1 MEKSFL
7 NLISVYALN
16 ILRKNLAESGYIEP
30 KEISSVT
37 PKSKFGKDI
46 KISDFLDNYEI
57 IYFMEKNFSITLPD
71 DTQLTTVGALCDQ
84 TAKAFYTKNQA
95 KLNAIAK
102 HIAQDI
108 VNMTYNTP
116 AIHNSVPALNIAR
129 KQNVS
134 DVLSKSTPN
143 YDFDLL
149 LKSIKSKYNVD
160 IDRLYKNITTIDS
173 LIAFVALEIEKTN
186 RFKRPVK
193 QSEYIVNNAYDN
205 SRQQIMT
212 KLASD
217 LQTRSLVDTD
227 KKHPLSLSTQLQFNN
242 YYDYVS
248 LYNIAASKYN
258 VEINKS
264 ELFKMKTV
272 HDYCDAIMKKR
283 IAMFQK
289 TKASKVM

>member
-37 PKSKFGKDI
+37 PESKFGKDI
-46 KISDFLDNYEI
+46 EITDFLDNYEI
-57 IYFMEKNFSITLPD
+57 VYFMEKNFSISLPD
-71 DTQLTTVGALCDQ
+71 NTELTTVGALCEQ
-84 TAKAFYTKNQA
+84 TAKAFYTKKQA

-116 AIHNSVPALNIAR
+116 AIHNSIPELNIAR
-129 KQNVS
+129 KQKVS
-134 DVLSKSTPN
+134 DVLSKSTPD

-173 LIAFVALEIEKTN
+173 LIAFIALEIEKTN
-186 RFKRPVK
+186 RFKKHVK
-193 QSEYIVNNAYDN
+193 QSEIVSNGSYAN
-205 SRQQIMT
+205 SRNRILT
-212 KLASD
+212 ELTPELSA
-217 LQTRSLVDTD
+217 RSLVDTD
-227 KKHPLSLSTQLQFNN
+227 KKHPLSLSTEIKFHN
-242 YYDYVS
+242 YYDYVA
-248 LYNIAASKYN
+248 LYNIALKKYN
-258 VEINKS
+258 VELSPKS
-264 ELFKMKTV
+264 LFNMKTL
-272 HDYCDAIMKKR
+272 HDYCDMIMKKR

>member
-7 NLISVYALN
+7 NVISAYALDV
-16 ILRKNLAESGYIEP
+16 LRKNLTESGYIEP

-57 IYFMEKNFSITLPD
+57 VYFMEKNFSITLPD
-71 DTQLTTVGALCDQ
+71 DTKLTTVGALCDQ
-84 TAKAFYTKNQA
+84 TAKAFYTKKQA

-129 KQNVS
+129 KKMVS
-134 DVLSKSTPN
+134 DVLSKSTPD

-160 IDRLYKNITTIDS
+160 IDRLYKNITTIVS

-186 RFKRPVK
+186 RFKKPVK

-212 KLASD
+212 KLSSD

-272 HDYCDAIMKKR
+272 HDYCDAIMQKR
-283 IAMFQK
+283 IAMFQQ

>member
-1 MEKSFL
+1 MEKTFL
-7 NLISVYALN
+7 NVISAYALN

-71 DTQLTTVGALCDQ
+71 NTELTTVGALCDQ
-84 TAKAFYTKNQA
+84 TAKAFYTKKQA

-129 KQNVS
+129 KKKVS
-134 DVLSKSTPN
+134 NLLSKSTPD

-149 LKSIKSKYNVD
+149 LKNIKSKYNVD

-186 RFKRPVK
+186 RFKKPVK
-193 QSEYIVNNAYDN
+193 QSEYTVNNAYDN

-212 KLASD
+212 KLESD

>member
-1 MEKSFL
+1 MEKTFL
-7 NLISVYALN
+7 NVISAYALN

-57 IYFMEKNFSITLPD
+57 VYFMEKNFSITLPD
-71 DTQLTTVGALCDQ
+71 NTELTTVGALCDQ

-116 AIHNSVPALNIAR
+116 AIHNSIPELNIAR
-129 KQNVS
+129 KQTVS
-134 DVLSKSTPN
+134 DVLSKSTPD

-186 RFKRPVK
+186 RFKKPVK
-193 QSEYIVNNAYDN
+193 QSEYTVNNAYDN

-212 KLASD
+212 KLESD

-283 IAMFQK
+283 IAMFQQ